1 MDAMC
6 WYDHRHEIAPWE
18 VNAYMGSRYTTL
30 KATLPNGGRLS
41 PAYWVEGPLQDQ
53 TDGRRA
59 FGHSVVWALKHRV
72 SFGAVFV
79 LASGVLIWA
88 LLPHRLASAPDLVV
102 FNGKVITMDSKRPEA
117 EALAIRGERIIA
129 VGNSQEILA
138 LAGPDTEEIDLGGR
152 TVIPG
157 INDAHDHMQ
166 VFPVYYDL
174 AFKDAEPTW
183 QDVKDALRVAVT
195 KAPKGTVING
205 TVGMKILD
213 SSQATRAAL
222 DALVPDQPVVLTPW
236 TGHSALLNT
245 AAMRD
250 FGVRGDEPDPMGGR
264 YVHSSDGTFN
274 GWMLDF
280 AAFRLFRQWSDRAPE
295 EVAQEQLKAYYK
307 KALELGITT
316 VQNMAM
322 PVSES
327 HMVALFRNV
336 PPPMR
341 VREIWFGYTDEH
353 GRLTQEEHG
362 QPRHPAPRVTV
373 SGTKWILDG
382 SPVEHASAMRQPY
395 KDRPSTS
402 GDLHFSQSEV
412 EAMLRESL
420 QNKEQLILHAIGDR
434 AIQTIFDAMDRTGGK
449 KVWRDKR
456 VRLEHGDF
464 LLPDLLPRAAELGI
478 ILVQNPMHFAFA
490 DMLENRYGHEQAHR
504 LQPLRTPLEA
514 GIPIAFGSDGPNNP
528 FENIMEAS
536 THPLNPPEAISRY
549 RALEAYTRGSAY
561 AEFEENEKGILAG
574 GMLAD
579 FAVLSDNLLTVSDVD
594 LAKIVSVL
602 TVVGGRIV
610 HKNPQVITIRKAV
623 SLHGAA

>member
-1 MDAMC
+1 MPRTDSDTPSFKPGKMPDA
-6 WYDHRHEIAPWE
+6 
-18 VNAYMGSRYTTL
+18 
-30 KATLPNGGRLS
+30 
-41 PAYWVEGPLQDQ
+41 
-53 TDGRRA
+53 RA
-59 FGHSVVWALKHRV
+59 SGHSVVWALKHRV

-79 LASGVLIWA
+79 MASGVLIWA

-129 VGNSQEILA
+129 VGSSKEIVA

-166 VFPVYYDL
+166 VFPVYYGL
-174 AFKDAEPTW
+174 AFKDPDPTW
-183 QDVKDALRVAVT
+183 QDVKDALRVART
-195 KAPKGTVING
+195 KAPKGTLING
-205 TVGMKILD
+205 DVGMKILD
-213 SSQATRAAL
+213 DDRATRAAL
-222 DALVPDQPVVLTPW
+222 DAIVPDQPVVLTPW

-245 AAMRD
+245 AAMRE
-250 FGVRGDEPDPMGGR
+250 FGVRGDEPDPMGGQ
-264 YVHSSDGTFN
+264 YLHSSDGTFN

-307 KALELGITT
+307 RALELGITT
-316 VQNMAM
+316 VQNMSM
-322 PVSES
+322 PTRES
-327 HMVALFRNV
+327 HMVALFKNV
-336 PPPMR
+336 PPPIR

-362 QPRHPAPRVTV
+362 LPPHPAPRVTV

-382 SPVEHASAMRQPY
+382 SPLDHSSAVREPY

-402 GDLHFSQSEV
+402 GNLLFSQSEV
-412 EAMLRESL
+412 EAMLLESL

-434 AIQTIFDAMDRTGGK
+434 AIQTLFDAMDRTGGK

-478 ILVQNPMHFAFA
+478 ILVQNPMHFALG
-490 DMLENRYGHEQAHR
+490 DMLENRYGHDLAHR

-528 FENIMEAS
+528 FENIGEAS

-579 FAVLSDNLLTVSDVD
+579 FAVLSDNLLTVSDID
-594 LAKIVSVL
+594 LVKIVSVL
-602 TVVGGRIV
+602 TVVGGKIE
-610 HKNPQVITIRKAV
+610 HKNPQVITVRKAV
-623 SLHGAA
+623 SLH

>member
-1 MDAMC
+1 
-6 WYDHRHEIAPWE
+6 
-18 VNAYMGSRYTTL
+18 MGSRYTTL